1 MPTVKLNGR
10 LRQIARTKQVEVP
23 GETVGQLV
31 KNLGS
36 MHGERFN
43 LYLERGTILVNDK
56 NTKNLEG
63 EGTRLGPDDV
73 VSIYPPMGGG

>member
-10 LRQIARTKQVEVP
+10 LKQIARTKEAGVP
-23 GETVGQLV
+23 GETVRELV
-31 KNLGS
+31 DNLGS
-36 MHGERFN
+36 MYGERFV
-43 LYLERGTILVNDK
+43 LYLKRGTILVNDK
-56 NTKNLEG
+56 NAKDLEG